1 MISTVIVDDEVNGRE
16 NLVNLIFKF
25 CPDIQIVGMASS
37 VDEAIVMIKDKNP
50 DLIFLDIEM
59 PFKNGFDLL
68 ELVNPITFDVIFT
81 TAFDHYAIRAIKFSA
96 LDYLL
101 KPIDIEELKLSVSK
115 LIQKKAAKE
124 SSTKNFELLLS
135 NMKVRNKLQKIAVP
149 TLDGLIFVNIMDII
163 RCEADNNYTRIF
175 VVNSD
180 AILVSKTL
188 KDYEDMLAG
197 MNFFRIH
204 HANLINL
211 QHVKK
216 YIRGEGGFVVLS
228 DNISVEVSRRRKN
241 EFLKLLGQ
249 MDQ

>member
-1 MISTVIVDDEVNGRE
+1 MISTVIVDDEINGRE
-16 NLVNLIFKF
+16 NLVNLILKF
-25 CPDIQIVGMASS
+25 CPDLHIVGMASS
-37 VDEAIVMIKDKNP
+37 VDEAIEMIKEKNP
-50 DLIFLDIEM
+50 DLLFLDIEM

-101 KPIDIEELKLSVSK
+101 KPIDIEELKHSVGK
-115 LIQKKAAKE
+115 MIQKKEAKE
-124 SSTKNFELLLS
+124 SSAKNFELLLS

-149 TLDGLIFVNIMDII
+149 TLDGLVFINIMDII

-180 AILVSKTL
+180 SILVSKTL

-249 MDQ
+249 MEQ